1 MKLELERIS
10 PLRAANLS
18 AIVYGTLTAAFAAVI
33 AVIWLL
39 VPSQAQQS
47 REAQQAAQQL
57 FGLVFFLYPIL
68 GAISGW
74 LMGLLGAAVYNV
86 VSVWLGGL
94 HLEFAEAS
102 VARRPGT

>member
-1 MKLELERIS
+1 MNLELERIA
-10 PLRAANLS
+10 PLRAANVS
-18 AIVYGTLTAAFAAVI
+18 AIVYGTLTAAFAAVL
-33 AVIWLL
+33 AVIWFL

-47 REAQQAAQQL
+47 GETQQTVHQL
-57 FGLVFFLYPIL
+57 FGFVFLLYPIL

-94 HLEFAEAS
+94 RLEFAEAS
-102 VARRPGT
+102 VATRPGT